1 MIVPPYKVAYM
12 MDEDATLL
20 YSNFFYT
27 RAESEAFA
35 SKVRAKGGTPIV
47 MVAEYQPDNPT
58 DEQSFVWALLPGQAS
73 GFKLKAAVFA
83 TSPMFLVPLALG
95 IIAFLLLR
103 RNNGFSRIIT

>member
-1 MIVPPYKVAYM
+1 
-12 MDEDATLL
+12 MDGDASFL

-35 SKVRAKGGTPIV
+35 AKVRAKGGTPII

-58 DEQSFVWALLPGQAS
+58 DEQSFVWGILPGQTS

-83 TSPMFLVPLALG
+83 TSPVFLVPLVLG

-103 RNNGFSRIIT
+103 RNNGLPRIIA